1 MQRFGLALAL
11 ALACAA
17 CNPTTLKQGFCRGDS
32 DCSGSR
38 CNMTTWRCMP
48 TDGGT
53 DGDARDGGDARDT
66 APEVPFNCHTANDM
80 CPADAGV
87 CNPDGGMCVECL
99 MNDHCSSRNANTPIC
114 AAQMCRACAT
124 DDECPDPK
132 VCLPDGHCATPGDVI
147 FVEQATGC
155 SADAG
160 TTSMPYCTLADGVGH
175 LDSGHTVLVARG
187 PLNGP
192 LAVNGGTGKVF
203 VVGKQG
209 GAGPAKIGAGVG
221 TTAITVSG
229 GDVSIRDL
237 EVFSGGS
244 AASKGI
250 VVKGSTTALTLSNVK
265 VDLGMGL
272 GIQADNASLLTM
284 DRCTVASNDQGGIRL
299 DGTQFHIKNTKVT
312 NNGPGDDNGTGWGG
326 LRITNVVNGGTHSLE
341 LMTVTNNTN
350 VGISCSAA
358 VMSSGV
364 LVSDNTGGLQ
374 VTGSCSIM
382 PCSLDAG
389 TTTCGAQF

>member
-1 MQRFGLALAL
+1 VQRFGIALAI

-17 CNPTTLKQGFCRGDS
+17 CNPTNLKQGYCRSKS
-32 DCSGSR
+32 DCPGSS
-38 CNMTTWRCMP
+38 CNMTTWKCNP
-48 TDGGT
+48 ADGGT

-99 MNDHCSSRNANTPIC
+99 MDEHCSARNPNAPIC
-114 AAQMCRACAT
+114 AARMCRACTT

-132 VCLPDGHCATPGDVI
+132 ICLPDGHCATPGEVI
-147 FVEQATGC
+147 FVEQAGC
-155 SADAG
+155 SADGG
-160 TTSMPYCTLADGVGH
+160 TTSTPYCTLIDGAGH
-175 LDSGHTVLVARG
+175 LESSHTVLVARG

-192 LAVNGGTGKVF
+192 LALNGGTGKIF
-203 VVGKQG
+203 VVGKPG
-209 GAGPAKIGAGVG
+209 SGGPAKIGAGVG
-221 TTAITVSG
+221 TTAVTVSG

-237 EVFSGGS
+237 EVLSGGS
-244 AASKGI
+244 PASKGI
-250 VVKGSTTALTLSNVK
+250 VVTGATTSLTLSNVK

-272 GIQADNASLLTM
+272 GVQAATAEFLTM
-284 DRCTVASNDQGGIRL
+284 DHCTVTGNDQGGIRL
-299 DGTQFHIKNTKVT
+299 DGTQFRITNTKVT
-312 NNGPGDDNGTGWGG
+312 SNGPGDDAGTGWGG
-326 LRITNVVNGGTHSLE
+326 LRITNIVTNGTHSLE
-341 LMTVTNNTN
+341 LMTVTNNMN

-358 VMSSGV
+358 VNFSGV
-364 LVSDNTGGLQ
+364 LVADNTGGLQ
-374 VTGSCSIM
+374 VTGSCSIT